1 MSNRL
6 TAYRFQ
12 ITLPRAETTHSAARD
27 WRQPSV
33 LHGYS
38 GRREG
43 SSRIPAIT
51 PSPTILHADECDSL
65 SRPMRGDAGVG
76 RVRVMAHA
84 LHPYDAGFDPS
95 PRDGERY
102 STIGIGGSVEDALA
116 WARDSAPTG
125 TRWLAT
131 AWSDLYGD

>member
-6 TAYRFQ
+6 TAYWFQ
-12 ITLPRAETTHSAARD
+12 ITLTRAETTHSAARD

-51 PSPTILHADECDSL
+51 SL
-65 SRPMRGDAGVG
+65 LDDRPRG
-76 RVRVMAHA
+76 RVRFALAADARRRGRRHSAVMAHA

-95 PRDGERY
+95 PRDPSPAY
-102 STIGIGGSVEDALA
+102 VLA
-116 WARDSAPTG
+116 V
-125 TRWLAT
+125 
-131 AWSDLYGD
+131 

>member
-1 MSNRL
+1 
-6 TAYRFQ
+6 
-12 ITLPRAETTHSAARD
+12 
-27 WRQPSV
+27 
-33 LHGYS
+33 
-38 GRREG
+38 
-43 SSRIPAIT
+43 
-51 PSPTILHADECDSL
+51 
-65 SRPMRGDAGVG
+65 MRGDAGVG
-76 RVRVMAHA
+76 TVRVMAHA

-95 PRDGERY
+95 PRDPSPASVLAVTFSGPGGERY

>member
-1 MSNRL
+1 MG
-6 TAYRFQ
+6 
-12 ITLPRAETTHSAARD
+12 IRD
-27 WRQPSV
+27 DER
-33 LHGYS
+33 
-38 GRREG
+38 GRPEYPLSHR
-43 SSRIPAIT
+43 SS
-51 PSPTILHADECDSL
+51 TILHADECDSL
-65 SRPMRGDAGVG
+65 SRPMRADAGVG
-76 RVRVMAHA
+76 TVRVMAHA

-95 PRDGERY
+95 PRDPSPAYVLAVTFSGPGGERY